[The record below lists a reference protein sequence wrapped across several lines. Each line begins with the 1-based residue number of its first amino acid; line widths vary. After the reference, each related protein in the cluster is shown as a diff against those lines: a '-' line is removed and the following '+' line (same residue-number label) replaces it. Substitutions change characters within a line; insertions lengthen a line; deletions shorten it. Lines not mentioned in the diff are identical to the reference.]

1 MVAKL
6 VSFWV
11 VLENL
16 QNLLAFFSEVVD
28 LVLSLVSLV
37 VSIILT

>member
-6 VSFWV
+6 VSFRV

-16 QNLLAFFSEVVD
+16 QNLLAFFSKVFY
-28 LVLSLVSLV
+28 LVYSLVPLV
-37 VSIILT
+37 IFIILA